1 MQQIEA
7 ENRTTIRA
15 IPKPAKAL
23 CETPILSQKY
33 NASIYQSKTQ
43 QKSVQTKNK
52 LNFENQ
58 KTPIFKNSK
67 THKQDLFSN
76 NLKAHSRNLFQETKT
91 INFSHNQNNP
101 SSTRPTVPLFRQTK
115 FENTLYCPPKL
126 SSFGNQKESTQYDTN
141 CLNDAK
147 NLTSTTLY
155 KPPTKSNPLSVTGNL
170 NRKNEKSNS
179 ISKNKTIKKNEQE
192 NKIKKSSSKTIKKSV
207 LIKQDPLVA
216 NNSIQCDQFYL
227 KWLVEGSSN
236 SYFQALRFNLESTL
250 HAKASII
257 QKNFRGYFVR
267 KLIEQRYNCGFC
279 KKFKQKTS
287 ILKKADKIA
296 AKIVE
301 TNQIEKENAKIF
313 AEKLRNFEFDLDENQ
328 MGKSNNKI
336 DNLDF
341 TKACFKDSKIIPCIL
356 LPNKMTNFLKGT
368 IYESELNK
376 IIELEKL
383 TEIST
388 LPKLPNKIIINSVKK
403 ITNSLKAESVK

>member
-15 IPKPAKAL
+15 IPKMAKAL

-33 NASIYQSKTQ
+33 NASIYQPKTL

-58 KTPIFKNSK
+58 KTPITKNSK

-76 NLKAHSRNLFQETKT
+76 NLKADSRNLFQETKL
-91 INFSHNQNNP
+91 INFSLNQNNH
-101 SSTRPTVPLFRQTK
+101 SSSRPTVPLFRQTK

-126 SSFGNQKESTQYDTN
+126 SSFGNQQGSTRLDTN
-141 CLNDAK
+141 CLNDVK

-155 KPPTKSNPLSVTGNL
+155 KPPTKSNLLSVTGNL

-192 NKIKKSSSKTIKKSV
+192 NKINKSSSKTIKKSI
-207 LIKQDPLVA
+207 LIKPDPFDA
-216 NNSIQCDQFYL
+216 NNSIKCDQFYL

-250 HAKASII
+250 NAKATII
-257 QKNFRGYFVR
+257 QKNLRGYFVR

-279 KKFKQKTS
+279 NKFKHKAVTFQ
-287 ILKKADKIA
+287 KADKIA

-301 TNQIEKENAKIF
+301 VNQIQQDNEKIL

-328 MGKSNNKI
+328 VGKSNNKI
-336 DNLDF
+336 QNF
-341 TKACFKDSKIIPCIL
+341 VVTKSCFKDPKIIPCVL
-356 LPNKMTNFLKGT
+356 LPNKLTNFFKGT
-368 IYESELNK
+368 IYESELNQ
-376 IIELEKL
+376 IIELENL
-383 TEIST
+383 TESST
-388 LPKLPNKIIINSVKK
+388 LSKLSNKISRNSTNK